1 MDDRGEL
8 GAIARGGDVMPGF
21 RVSHGRVLGPC
32 RSRIGGGPYVSAFDN
47 NGELGAIARG
57 GDATPV
63 FRVSHGRVLGPCY
76 SIISGGPDVSAADS
90 RGELGAIARGG
101 EATIPFFG
109 GPDVSVP
116 LSRGEL
122 GAIARGGDGTPVCSR
137 CPGDPVCSRIGGG
150 PDVSAPDNRGELGA
164 IARGGPRRSRISG
177 GPDVSAVDSRG
188 ELGAIARGGDAIPS
202 FRNSH
207 TGRLALGPGCSRIIG
222 SPDVSDVF
230 NRGEFGAIARGG
242 DPMPILSRSKR
253 HSWARSQSTSE
264 TRSKTNGIFL
274 TRCVGRRGQTHTRGC
289 CLETPVSLHTA
300 RPGRPRC
307 LFLHKSP
314 ASRAVGLMRRIARR
328 LICLASASPARKR
341 VSLGPNRGVRTD
353 VRPAIDSALVATITS
368 GARRDGGESED
379 LFALVR

>member
-1 MDDRGEL
+1 MPYQLCEV
-8 GAIARGGDVMPGF
+8 ARETQFAPESVEVQMFPPSTVAASLVPSLEEVMPYQAF
-21 RVSHGRVLGPC
+21 EVRPAVRRPIC
-32 RSRIGGGPYVSAFDN
+32 SRIV
-47 NGELGAIARG
+47 
-57 GDATPV
+57 
-63 FRVSHGRVLGPCY
+63 
-76 SIISGGPDVSAADS
+76 GGPDVS
-90 RGELGAIARGG
+90 G
-101 EATIPFFG
+101 
-109 GPDVSVP
+109 
-116 LSRGEL
+116 
-122 GAIARGGDGTPVCSR
+122 
-137 CPGDPVCSRIGGG
+137 
-150 PDVSAPDNRGELGA
+150 
-164 IARGGPRRSRISG
+164 
-177 GPDVSAVDSRG
+177 
-188 ELGAIARGGDAIPS
+188 
-202 FRNSH
+202 
-207 TGRLALGPGCSRIIG
+207 
-222 SPDVSDVF
+222 VF